1 MNSALQ
7 FDSDCDYYY
16 SLEQK
21 PDQSDEYIDDYEP
34 EENF

>member
-7 FDSDCDYYY
+7 FDSDWDYYD

-21 PDQSDEYIDDYEP
+21 PDQSDEYIDDYEL
-34 EENF
+34 EEDF